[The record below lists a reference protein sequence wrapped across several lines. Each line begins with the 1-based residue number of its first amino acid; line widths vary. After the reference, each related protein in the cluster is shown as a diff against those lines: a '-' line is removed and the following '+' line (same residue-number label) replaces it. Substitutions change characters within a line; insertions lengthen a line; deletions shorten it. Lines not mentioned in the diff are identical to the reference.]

1 MLPEVMSTFT
11 GRLMAAQYQQEF
23 FYVAVICLGTAS
35 FIMWRQR
42 RARLCAPGTVCAL
55 PSVDWA
61 NKIALLLANG
71 LLGVTFWIESSI

>member
-42 RARLCAPGTVCAL
+42 RARLCAPGTVCAH
-55 PSVDWA
+55 PSIDRGS
-61 NKIALLLANG
+61 KIALLLAIG
-71 LLGVTFWIESSI
+71 LLSLTFWIVPPI